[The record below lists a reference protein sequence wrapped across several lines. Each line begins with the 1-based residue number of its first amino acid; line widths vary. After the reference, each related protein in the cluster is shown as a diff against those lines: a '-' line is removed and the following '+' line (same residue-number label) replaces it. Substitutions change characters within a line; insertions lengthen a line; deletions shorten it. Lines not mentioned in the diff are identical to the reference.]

1 MLNTVA
7 VSGSNPH
14 YAAVTCYIEHWLWV
28 VQILTILQ
36 SLVILNTVAVSG
48 SNPHHAVVT
57 CYVEHCG
64 CEWFK
69 SSLCCSPLL
78 YWTLAVSGSDPHYA
92 ASLVILNIVAVSG
105 SNPDY
110 SAVACYIEYCGCEWF
125 TVRLCCSHLLYGRG
139 WFRPRLAAVTCYIK
153 HCGYEW
159 FRSWSC
165 CVTCYIE
172 HWLWVV
178 QILIMLQSLAML
190 NTVHPGLGL
199 SLVCERGG
207 GRPGLPFPSSPYGL
221 CGCKAD

>member
-1 MLNTVA
+1 MSTLKEGTTVRIREDEELVKLLNCRVGWKT
-7 VSGSNPH
+7 
-14 YAAVTCYIEHWLWV
+14 EM
-28 VQILTILQ
+28 Q
-36 SLVILNTVAVSG
+36 AVSG

-178 QILIMLQSLAML
+178 QILIMLQSLVIL
-190 NTVHPGLGL
+190 NTVAVSASNP
-199 SLVCERGG
+199 
-207 GRPGLPFPSSPYGL
+207 PYAAVTGCYIEH
-221 CGCKAD
+221 CGCEWFRSCLCCIDLL